1 MVRFLGTL
9 LVGALCFTGCVSST
23 SAPTDSSSISCQVS
37 KDQGKVVV
45 LAASSMANVLEEIKP
60 EYLADHPCVT
70 DLVFSFGSSATL
82 AAQIVNGSPSDVF
95 VSASKSTMD
104 TVTSAGVISTPSRFA
119 KNYAAIMFYKDSK
132 FDENITSLLS
142 LLETSNPDIKAGL
155 CVETAPCGSLADSVL
170 KNAMEAY
177 GNQSLNRDEVADT
190 ESPSVED
197 LVSKIEMGELDAG
210 IVYKSDCHF
219 SATSKK
225 SSGCVEI
232 PDMHNGKALN
242 LANEYYVGAI
252 NTKANSREFSQF
264 IASAAFQSIL
274 QSKHGFSAP

>member
-1 MVRFLGTL
+1 M
-9 LVGALCFTGCVSST
+9 GALCFTGCVSST
-23 SAPTDSSSISCQVS
+23 STPTDSSSISCPEL
-37 KDQGKVVV
+37 KNQGTVVV
-45 LAASSMANVLEEIKP
+45 LAASSMANVLQEIKP
-60 EYLADHPCVT
+60 EYIADHPCVT

-82 AAQIVNGSPSDVF
+82 AAQIVNGSPADVF
-95 VSASKSTMD
+95 ISASKSTMD

-119 KNYAAIMFYKDSK
+119 KNYAAIMFYKNSN
-132 FDENITSLLS
+132 FNESITSLLS
-142 LLETSNPDIKAGL
+142 LLDTSNPNIKVGL

-170 KNAMEAY
+170 KNAGEAY

-219 SATSKK
+219 STTSQN
-225 SSGCVEI
+225 SPGCVEI
-232 PDMHNGKALN
+232 SDMHNGKALN

-252 NTKANSREFSQF
+252 NSKANSREFSQF
-264 IASAAFQSIL
+264 IASSAFQLIL

>member
-1 MVRFLGTL
+1 M
-9 LVGALCFTGCVSST
+9 LCPG
-23 SAPTDSSSISCQVS
+23 P

-45 LAASSMANVLEEIKP
+45 LAASSMANVLQEIKP

-82 AAQIVNGSPSDVF
+82 AAQIVNGSPADVF

-104 TVTSAGVISTPSRFA
+104 TVTNTGIISTSSQFA
-119 KNYAAIMFYKDSK
+119 KNYAAIMFYKNSN
-132 FDENITSLLS
+132 FNESITSLLS
-142 LLETSNPDIKAGL
+142 LLDTSNPNIKVGL

-170 KNAMEAY
+170 KNAGEAY

-219 SATSKK
+219 STTSQN
-225 SSGCVEI
+225 STGCVEI

-252 NTKANSREFSQF
+252 NSKANSREFSQF
-264 IASAAFQSIL
+264 IASSAFQLIL

>member
-9 LVGALCFTGCVSST
+9 LVGALCFTGCASSV
-23 SAPTDSSSISCQVS
+23 SAPTDTSSISCPVP

-45 LAASSMANVLEEIKP
+45 LAASSMANVLQEIKP
-60 EYLADHPCVT
+60 EYLADHPCVI

-82 AAQIVNGSPSDVF
+82 AAQIVNGSPADVF

-104 TVTSAGVISTPSRFA
+104 TVTSAGVISTSSQFA

-142 LLETSNPDIKAGL
+142 LLDALNPGIKVGL
-155 CVETAPCGSLADSVL
+155 CVETAPCGSLADLVL
-170 KNAMEAY
+170 KNAGEAY
-177 GNQSLNRDEVADT
+177 GNQSLNRVEIADT
-190 ESPSVED
+190 ESASVED

-210 IVYKSDCHF
+210 IVYESDCHF
-219 SATSKK
+219 SATRKK

-252 NTKANSREFSQF
+252 NAKANSRELSQF

>member
-9 LVGALCFTGCVSST
+9 LLGTLCFTGCVSST
-23 SAPTDSSSISCQVS
+23 SAPNDSSSIACPAPE
-37 KDQGKVVV
+37 DEGIVVV

-142 LLETSNPDIKAGL
+142 LLDTSNPGIKVGL
-155 CVETAPCGSLADSVL
+155 CVETAPCGSLADLVL
-170 KNAMEAY
+170 KNAGEAY
-177 GNQSLNRDEVADT
+177 GNQSLNRVEIADT

-210 IVYKSDCHF
+210 IVYESDCHF
-219 SATSKK
+219 SATRKK

-252 NTKANSREFSQF
+252 NSKANSREFSQF

>member
-9 LVGALCFTGCVSST
+9 LLGTLCFTGCVSSV
-23 SAPTDSSSISCQVS
+23 SAPTDSSSISCPVP

-45 LAASSMANVLEEIKP
+45 LAASSMANVLQEIKP
-60 EYLADHPCVT
+60 EYLADHPCVI

-82 AAQIVNGSPSDVF
+82 AAQIVNGSPADVF
-95 VSASKSTMD
+95 VSASKGTMD
-104 TVTSAGVISTPSRFA
+104 SVQEAGLISTPSRFA

-142 LLETSNPDIKAGL
+142 LLDSKNPDIKVGL

-210 IVYKSDCHF
+210 IVYKSDCLF

-264 IASAAFQSIL
+264 IVSSAFQSIL

>member
-9 LVGALCFTGCVSST
+9 LLGTLCFTGCVSST
-23 SAPTDSSSISCQVS
+23 SAPNDSSSIACPAPE
-37 KDQGKVVV
+37 DQGKVVV
-45 LAASSMANVLEEIKP
+45 LAASSMANVLQEIKP

-82 AAQIVNGSPSDVF
+82 AAQIVNGSPADVF

>member
-1 MVRFLGTL
+1 M
-9 LVGALCFTGCVSST
+9 GALCLTGCASSV
-23 SAPTDSSSISCQVS
+23 SAPTDSSSISCPVP

-45 LAASSMANVLEEIKP
+45 LAASSMANVLQEIKP

-82 AAQIVNGSPSDVF
+82 AAQIVNGSPADVF
-95 VSASKSTMD
+95 VSASKSTMG

-119 KNYAAIMFYKDSK
+119 KNYAAIMFYKNSN
-132 FDENITSLLS
+132 FNERITSLLS
-142 LLETSNPDIKAGL
+142 LLDSKNPDIKVGL

-170 KNAMEAY
+170 KNAGEAY

-252 NTKANSREFSQF
+252 NSKANSREFSQF

>member
-1 MVRFLGTL
+1 M
-9 LVGALCFTGCVSST
+9 LCPV
-23 SAPTDSSSISCQVS
+23 P

-45 LAASSMANVLEEIKP
+45 LAASSMANALEEIKP
-60 EYLADHPCVT
+60 VYLADHPCVV

-82 AAQIVNGSPSDVF
+82 AAQIINGSPADVF
-95 VSASKSTMD
+95 VSASKGTMD
-104 TVTSAGVISTPSRFA
+104 SVQEEGVISTPTRFA
-119 KNYAAIMFYKDSK
+119 RNFAAIMFSK
-132 FDENITSLLS
+132 NSRFEERITSLLS
-142 LLETSNPDIKAGL
+142 LLDTSNPNIKVGL

-170 KNAMEAY
+170 KNAGEAY

-210 IVYKSDCHF
+210 IVYESDCRF

-252 NTKANSREFSQF
+252 TTKANSREFSQF
-264 IASAAFQSIL
+264 ITSSAFQSIL
-274 QSKHGFSAP
+274 QSEHGFSAPK

>member
-1 MVRFLGTL
+1 M
-9 LVGALCFTGCVSST
+9 GALCLTGCASST
-23 SAPTDSSSISCQVS
+23 SSSTDSTSMLCPGP

-60 EYLADHPCVT
+60 GYLADHPCVT

-82 AAQIVNGSPSDVF
+82 AAQIVNGSPADVF

-104 TVTSAGVISTPSRFA
+104 TVTNTGIISTSSQFA
-119 KNYAAIMFYKDSK
+119 KNYAAIMFYKNSN
-132 FDENITSLLS
+132 FNESITSLLS
-142 LLETSNPDIKAGL
+142 LLDSSNPNIKVGL

-170 KNAMEAY
+170 KNAGEAY

-232 PDMHNGKALN
+232 SDMHNGKALN

-252 NTKANSREFSQF
+252 NSKANSREFSQF
-264 IASAAFQSIL
+264 IASSAFQLIL

>member
-9 LVGALCFTGCVSST
+9 LLGTLCFTGCVSST
-23 SAPTDSSSISCQVS
+23 SAPNDSSSIACPAPE
-37 KDQGKVVV
+37 DEGIVVV

-104 TVTSAGVISTPSRFA
+104 TVTNTGIISTSSQFA

-142 LLETSNPDIKAGL
+142 LLDSKNPDIKVGL

-170 KNAMEAY
+170 KNAGEAY

-252 NTKANSREFSQF
+252 NTKANSRELSEF

-274 QSKHGFSAP
+274 QSEHGFSAP

>member
-1 MVRFLGTL
+1 MVRFLGAL
-9 LVGALCFTGCVSST
+9 LLGTLCFTGCVSST
-23 SAPTDSSSISCQVS
+23 SAPNDSSSIACPAPE
-37 KDQGKVVV
+37 DEGMVVV

-142 LLETSNPDIKAGL
+142 LLETSNPGIKVGL

-252 NTKANSREFSQF
+252 NAKANSREFSQF

>member
-1 MVRFLGTL
+1 MVRFLETL
-9 LVGALCFTGCVSST
+9 LVGALCLTGCASSV
-23 SAPTDSSSISCQVS
+23 SAPTDSSSISCPVP

-45 LAASSMANVLEEIKP
+45 LAASSMANVLQEIKP

-82 AAQIVNGSPSDVF
+82 AAQIVNGSPADVF
-95 VSASKSTMD
+95 VSASKSTMG

-119 KNYAAIMFYKDSK
+119 KNYAAIMFYKNSN
-132 FDENITSLLS
+132 FNERITSLLS
-142 LLETSNPDIKAGL
+142 LLDSKNPDIKVGL

-170 KNAMEAY
+170 KNAGEAY

-252 NTKANSREFSQF
+252 NSKANSREFSQF

>member
-1 MVRFLGTL
+1 M
-9 LVGALCFTGCVSST
+9 GALCFTGCASSV
-23 SAPTDSSSISCQVS
+23 SAPTDSSFISCPGP

-45 LAASSMANVLEEIKP
+45 LAASSMAKALEEIKP
-60 EYLADHPCVT
+60 VYLADHPCVV

-82 AAQIVNGSPSDVF
+82 AAQIMNGSPTDVF
-95 VSASKSTMD
+95 VSASKSTMN
-104 TVTSAGVISTPSRFA
+104 TVTSAGVISSPSRFA

-132 FDENITSLLS
+132 FEENITSLLS
-142 LLETSNPDIKAGL
+142 LLDASNPNIKVGL

-170 KNAMEAY
+170 KNAGEAY
-177 GNQSLNRDEVADT
+177 GNQSLNRDEVANT

-210 IVYKSDCHF
+210 IVYESDCRF

-225 SSGCVEI
+225 SSVCVEI

-252 NTKANSREFSQF
+252 NTRTNSLEFTRF
-264 IASAAFQSIL
+264 IASSAFQSIL
-274 QSKHGFSAP
+274 QSKYGFSAP

>member
-9 LVGALCFTGCVSST
+9 LLGTLCFTGCVSST
-23 SAPTDSSSISCQVS
+23 SAPNDSSSIACPAPE
-37 KDQGKVVV
+37 DEGIVVV

-82 AAQIVNGSPSDVF
+82 AAQIVNGSPADVF

-104 TVTSAGVISTPSRFA
+104 TVTNTGIISTSSQFA

-142 LLETSNPDIKAGL
+142 LLDSKNPDIKVGL

-170 KNAMEAY
+170 KNAGEAY

-252 NTKANSREFSQF
+252 NAKANSRELSQF

-274 QSKHGFSAP
+274 QSEHGFSAP

>member
-1 MVRFLGTL
+1 VGTL
-9 LVGALCFTGCVSST
+9 CFSGCVSST
-23 SAPTDSSSISCQVS
+23 SSSTDSTSISCS
-37 KDQGKVVV
+37 PPKDQGKVVV
-45 LAASSMANVLEEIKP
+45 LAASSMSNVLQEIQS

-82 AAQIVNGSPSDVF
+82 AAQIVNGSPADVF

-119 KNYAAIMFYKDSK
+119 TNYGAIMFYKNSN
-132 FDENITSLLS
+132 FNESITSLLS
-142 LLETSNPDIKAGL
+142 LLDSASPGIKIGL

-170 KNAMEAY
+170 KNAGEAY

-210 IVYKSDCHF
+210 IVYESDCHF
-219 SATSKK
+219 SATRKK
-225 SSGCVEI
+225 SNGCVEI

-252 NTKANSREFSQF
+252 NAKANSREFSQF
-264 IASAAFQSIL
+264 IASSAFQTIL

>member
-1 MVRFLGTL
+1 M
-9 LVGALCFTGCVSST
+9 LCPG
-23 SAPTDSSSISCQVS
+23 P

-45 LAASSMANVLEEIKP
+45 LAASSMANVLQEIKP

-82 AAQIVNGSPSDVF
+82 AAQIVNGSPADVF

-142 LLETSNPDIKAGL
+142 LLETSNPGIKVGL

-177 GNQSLNRDEVADT
+177 GNQSLNRVEIADT

-225 SSGCVEI
+225 SSGCVEV

-252 NTKANSREFSQF
+252 NSKANSREFSQF

>member
-9 LVGALCFTGCVSST
+9 LVGALCLTGCVSST
-23 SAPTDSSSISCQVS
+23 SAPNDSSSIACPAPE
-37 KDQGKVVV
+37 DEGIVVV

-119 KNYAAIMFYKDSK
+119 KNYAAILFYKDSK

-142 LLETSNPDIKAGL
+142 LLDSKNPDIKVGL

-177 GNQSLNRDEVADT
+177 ENQSLNRDEVADT

-210 IVYKSDCHF
+210 IVYESDCHF

-232 PDMHNGKALN
+232 PNMHNGKALN

-252 NTKANSREFSQF
+252 NAKANSREFSQF

>member
-9 LVGALCFTGCVSST
+9 LVGALCFSGCVSST
-23 SAPTDSSSISCQVS
+23 SSSTDSSSISCPEP
-37 KDQGKVVV
+37 KNQGTVVV
-45 LAASSMANVLEEIKP
+45 LAASSMANVLQEIKP

-82 AAQIVNGSPSDVF
+82 AAQIVNGSPADVF

-119 KNYAAIMFYKDSK
+119 KNYAAIMIYKDSK
-132 FDENITSLLS
+132 FDKNITSLLS
-142 LLETSNPDIKAGL
+142 LLDSKNPDIKVGL

-170 KNAMEAY
+170 QNAGEAY

-210 IVYKSDCHF
+210 IVYKSDCRF

-252 NTKANSREFSQF
+252 NAKANSREFSQF
-264 IASAAFQSIL
+264 VVSSAFQSII

>member
-1 MVRFLGTL
+1 M
-9 LVGALCFTGCVSST
+9 GALCFTGCVSST
-23 SAPTDSSSISCQVS
+23 STPTDSSSISCPEP
-37 KDQGKVVV
+37 KNQGTVVV
-45 LAASSMANVLEEIKP
+45 LAASSMANVLQEIKP

-70 DLVFSFGSSATL
+70 NLVFSFGSSATL
-82 AAQIVNGSPSDVF
+82 AAQIVNGSPADVF

-132 FDENITSLLS
+132 FDKNITSLLS
-142 LLETSNPDIKAGL
+142 LLDSKNPDIKVGL

-170 KNAMEAY
+170 QNAGEAY

-210 IVYKSDCHF
+210 IVYKSDCRF

-264 IASAAFQSIL
+264 VASSAFQSII